1 MVKVDL
7 QSFEISSRLE
17 NNDQVH
23 HRAGQLDCVPQR
35 VLLCVVFIKLCAIVI
50 LKEWDQ
56 DRDCVQSSQL
66 CHCVHSASEW
76 SVRVRFSWSTPP
88 SSPCLYCP
96 VFLPHQPP
104 RLPNHLQTP
113 LKLPFPDKSHGLPR
127 DQILIAFIS
136 LNFQFPTILFNNGIT
151 PLAPFHTFLI
161 SFNRFSFSYFS
172 LSSAPSFHIC
182 FSPLKHICLIFCQE
196 LFLVLCC

>member
-1 MVKVDL
+1 M
-7 QSFEISSRLE
+7 
-17 NNDQVH
+17 H

-96 VFLPHQPP
+96 VFLPHQTPP
-104 RLPNHLQTP
+104 DSQTTF
-113 LKLPFPDKSHGLPR
+113 KHHSNFPFLISLMGSHGIKFGLLLFHSIINLQPFSLMAYLPS
-127 DQILIAFIS
+127 S
-136 LNFQFPTILFNNGIT
+136 LFILFLFLSID
-151 PLAPFHTFLI
+151 LVVHTFL
-161 SFNRFSFSYFS
+161 
-172 LSSAPSFHIC
+172 SAPRPAS
-182 FSPLKHICLIFCQE
+182 IFV
-196 LFLVLCC
+196 FLL